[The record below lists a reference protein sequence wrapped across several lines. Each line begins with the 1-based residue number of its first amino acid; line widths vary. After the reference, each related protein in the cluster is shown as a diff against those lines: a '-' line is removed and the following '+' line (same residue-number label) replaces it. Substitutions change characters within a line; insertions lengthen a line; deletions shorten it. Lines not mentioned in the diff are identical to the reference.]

1 MAGPALSIVG
11 GIIGSFFG
19 PAGTMIGST
28 LGAMAG
34 NAIDQSMAD
43 KPRQA
48 AQMDITGVSSVEGSP
63 IPRVFGKVRVGGML
77 VWATRFN
84 RTTGSSHAGKGSPA
98 GTSTTDTYTANFAVA
113 ICLGPID
120 AVTRV
125 WFDGKEQ
132 NLATLP
138 WRLYGGNTT
147 QTADSLI
154 VAKEG
159 AAWAPAFRGIAYA
172 VFEGLDLT
180 NVGNRIP
187 QVSFEVWS
195 VAAGAETMDNI
206 VSTLCSDAGVDTA
219 LIDVTDIA
227 PILVSGYIYPGS
239 QTVREAI
246 APLAELYGFDGCES
260 GGVVVF
266 KRRGANPVATVAL
279 ADMAAANGPD
289 ADPFTIERQQETDLD
304 ALMGVSFV
312 NSDNDHYWQETTY
325 VRRLIDGGKR
335 ERRLRLAHATR
346 RHSARAVTINAPY
359 DEITARAQMLLDDE
373 WIGREQLTA
382 TLGPDWLGIEPGDPI
397 TLDVNGLTR
406 GFLVMRTSYSGA
418 VEIQARSY
426 EPTAY
431 EIIIAPAPTTST
443 QPSSGTTPTTD
454 PTPVTGSPTD
464 TGGPGIFDGGD
475 GGDPPGGGLGPG
487 GIGGDA
493 NGGIEV

>member
-1 MAGPALSIVG
+1 MA
-11 GIIGSFFG
+11 
-19 PAGTMIGST
+19 GST
-28 LGAMAG
+28 LTIAGAIVGNMILPGIGGMIGAAAG
-34 NAIDQSMAD
+34 GMIGGAIDQSMA

-63 IPRVFGKVRVGGML
+63 IPRAFGKVRVGGML

-84 RTTGSSHAGKGSPA
+84 RSSGSSHAGKGSPA

-113 ICLGPID
+113 ICLGQIYN
-120 AVTRV
+120 VTRV

-132 NLATLP
+132 NLSTLP
-138 WRLYGGNTT
+138 WRLYYGSTS

-159 AAWAPAFRGIAYA
+159 AAWAPAFRGICYA

-195 VAAGAETMDNI
+195 TSAGTETMDNI
-206 VSTLCSDAGVDTA
+206 VSTLCSDAGVDTG

-227 PILVSGYIYPGS
+227 SITVSGYVYPGS

-246 APLAELYGFDGCES
+246 APLAELYGFDGFES
-260 GGVVVF
+260 GGNVVF
-266 KRRGANPVATVAL
+266 KRRGANPTVTVAL
-279 ADMAAANGPD
+279 ADMTAASGPN

-312 NSDNDHYWQETTY
+312 NADNDKYWQETTY
-325 VRRLIDGGKR
+325 VRRRVDGGKR

-346 RHSARAVTINAPY
+346 RHAARSVTINAPY

-373 WIGREQLTA
+373 WVGREHLTT
-382 TLGPDWLGIEPGDPI
+382 TLGPDWLGIEPGDSF
-397 TLDVNGLTR
+397 TLDVNGLLR
-406 GFLVMRTSYSGA
+406 GFLVVRTSYSGA

-426 EPTAY
+426 EPSAY
-431 EIIIAPAPTTST
+431 DIIIAPAPTTST
-443 QPSSGTTPTTD
+443 QPAAGTTPTTD
-454 PTPVTGSPTD
+454 PTPVTTTPVDIGGAGGTDGGGNTESLGAGGSGVGGD
-464 TGGPGIFDGGD
+464 ITGGI
-475 GGDPPGGGLGPG
+475 
-487 GIGGDA
+487 
-493 NGGIEV
+493 